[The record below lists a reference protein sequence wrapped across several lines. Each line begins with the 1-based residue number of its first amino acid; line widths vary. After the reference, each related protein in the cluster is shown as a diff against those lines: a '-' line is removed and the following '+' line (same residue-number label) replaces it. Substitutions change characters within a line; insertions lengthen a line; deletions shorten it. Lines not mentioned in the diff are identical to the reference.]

1 MGLEG
6 TLRVFSLTDIFQML
20 GLQRKTGVLAVE
32 GEDDTITISF
42 LGGQVVAAE
51 SEARRLENRLGNL
64 LLRAGY
70 VTQEQLDHVLAMQ
83 KDTQQRMGFLLV
95 RERLVDPQELREA
108 LRLQISRIV
117 YSAFRWND
125 GKFRFSQE
133 GMVDYDADHMAPV
146 STDTILMEAAQMV
159 DEWPLLEKKIG
170 DVTSIYR
177 RAQGVEELRLVT
189 GVKNPPEGT
198 LSVSKAEAETWR
210 WTDGQRTIGEV
221 MERAFL
227 SDFEV
232 LKGTADL
239 LGRHL
244 IEAGALVRPEEPSAV
259 APAPDRGRGLSVRA
273 VLLWGVVAALA
284 AGAAYLIPRN
294 PANLFFQPPVER
306 RREPSCARR
315 SRSTAPSRSSARC
328 ACTTTPAAATPAR
341 WKTSSWPG
349 SWKRTPCA
357 TRTAVSTVTSCA
369 PRTASSACTGET
381 PPVRSI
387 WTSRSREASRPWP
400 GSGRRGPPTSP
411 SLPASSWWNKE
422 PNKELSL
429 LDLA

>member
-284 AGAAYLIPRN
+284 AGAVYLIPRN
-294 PANLFFQPPVER
+294 PANLFFQPPGRAEEGAELRKAVSLNRAVSIER
-306 RREPSCARR
+306 AVRVYYDASGRYPR
-315 SRSTAPSRSSARC
+315 SLEDLVVAGILEEDALRDPYGRFYRYILRAEDGKFGLYGRNAAGQIDLDLSLERSLAPVAGVR
-328 ACTTTPAAATPAR
+328 PAR
-341 WKTSSWPG
+341 PSSQ
-349 SWKRTPCA
+349 S
-357 TRTAVSTVTSCA
+357 
-369 PRTASSACTGET
+369 E
-381 PPVRSI
+381 PPSVLVV
-387 WTSRSREASRPWP
+387 E
-400 GSGRRGPPTSP
+400 
-411 SLPASSWWNKE
+411 
-422 PNKELSL
+422 
-429 LDLA
+429 

>member
-1 MGLEG
+1 VGLEG

-170 DVTSIYR
+170 DVTSVYR

-244 IEAGALVRPEEPSAV
+244 IEPGALVRPEEPSVA
-259 APAPDRGRGLSVRA
+259 APALDRGRGLSVSA

-284 AGAAYLIPRN
+284 AGAVYLIPRN
-294 PANLFFQPPVER
+294 PANLLLQPPGRVEEGAELR
-306 RREPSCARR
+306 KAVSLNRAVSIERAVRVYYDASGRYPR
-315 SRSTAPSRSSARC
+315 SLEDLVVAGILEEDALRDPYGRFYRYILRAEDGKFGLYGRNAAGQIDLDLSLERSLAPVAGVRSAR
-328 ACTTTPAAATPAR
+328 P
-341 WKTSSWPG
+341 SNQS
-349 SWKRTPCA
+349 
-357 TRTAVSTVTSCA
+357 
-369 PRTASSACTGET
+369 E
-381 PPVRSI
+381 PPSVLVV
-387 WTSRSREASRPWP
+387 E
-400 GSGRRGPPTSP
+400 
-411 SLPASSWWNKE
+411 
-422 PNKELSL
+422 
-429 LDLA
+429 

>member
-1 MGLEG
+1 VGLEG

-20 GLQRKTGVLAVE
+20 GLQRKTGLLTVE
-32 GEDDTITISF
+32 GEDDTVTISF

-70 VTQEQLDHVLAMQ
+70 VTEEQLEHVLVMQ
-83 KDTQQRMGFLLV
+83 KETQQRMGFLLV

-108 LRLQISRIV
+108 LRLQIARIV

-170 DVTSIYR
+170 DVSSIYR
-177 RAQGVEELRLVT
+177 RAPGVENLRLVA

-198 LSVSKAEAETWR
+198 LSVSKPEAETWR
-210 WTDGQRTIGEV
+210 WTDGQRSIGEI

-244 IEAGALVRPEEPSAV
+244 IEPGAA
-259 APAPDRGRGLSVRA
+259 VRA
-273 VLLWGVVAALA
+273 PETPPSPVRMPERAALNPRAILLWAVLAALA
-284 AGAAYLIPRN
+284 AGAVYLIPRN
-294 PANLFFQPPVER
+294 PANLFF
-306 RREPSCARR
+306 REPGRVEEGAELR
-315 SRSTAPSRSSARC
+315 
-328 ACTTTPAAATPAR
+328 
-341 WKTSSWPG
+341 K
-349 SWKRTPCA
+349 
-357 TRTAVSTVTSCA
+357 AVSLNRAVSIERA
-369 PRTASSACTGET
+369 
-381 PPVRSI
+381 VRI
-387 WTSRSREASRPWP
+387 YYDA
-400 GSGRRGPPTSP
+400 SGRYPRSLEDLVVAGILDDDALQDPYGRPYRYILRAEDGKFGLYGRNAAGQIDLDLSLERSLAPVAGVRPPRPDTQSESP
-411 SLPASSWWNKE
+411 SVLVVE
-422 PNKELSL
+422 
-429 LDLA
+429 